1 MLSKIYLGVLAI
13 AIAVMAFFT
22 YYAWS
27 WLQSIGDPQGA
38 WESFNYNKRTGVYV
52 LIASTGLLL
61 LIANIVL
68 WMSRSAW
75 AMWTSYIY
83 FTVFVILLLVLM
95 HLLGAQFC
103 ENNVVCVSP
112 SRVIG
117 PLLAAFGIVILGTLV
132 FLNQFFVIRLNA
144 KMFSVNE
151 RSETDLDEGTVGVEK
166 NSRSETES

>member
-1 MLSKIYLGVLAI
+1 MLSKIYLGALTLAVL
-13 AIAVMAFFT
+13 VVAFFT

-38 WESFNYNKRTGVYV
+38 WESFNYDKRAGVYV

-75 AMWTSYIY
+75 AMWISYIY

-95 HLLGAQFC
+95 HLLGVQFC
-103 ENNVVCVSP
+103 EKNAVCVSP

-117 PLLAAFGIVILGTLV
+117 PLLAAFGILVLGVLV
-132 FLNQFFVIRLNA
+132 FFNQFFVIRLHA
-144 KMFSVNE
+144 KMYSVNE
-151 RSETDLDEGTVGVEK
+151 QSNEMVLI
-166 NSRSETES
+166 